1 MLSLF
6 SLIQSFSI
14 TFSILINIMTS
25 LKNLVNHCF
34 FFSERRK
41 NCILRNH
48 KQFEKM
54 DQTQQQCINNISTD
68 ELKP

>member
-1 MLSLF
+1 
-6 SLIQSFSI
+6 
-14 TFSILINIMTS
+14 MTS